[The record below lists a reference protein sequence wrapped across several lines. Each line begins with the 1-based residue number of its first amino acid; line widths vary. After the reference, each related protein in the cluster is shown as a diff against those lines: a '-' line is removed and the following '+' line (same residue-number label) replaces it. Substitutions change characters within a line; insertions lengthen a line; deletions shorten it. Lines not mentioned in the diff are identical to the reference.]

1 MGISLCLRSIQSE
14 KCRLASTAA
23 AVAVMLYTPF
33 LPFHHWCEILLPR
46 DFSIWAV
53 TRLPN
58 LSCHA
63 GITVAGTVGFSA
75 YSVSYSR
82 FIQYIRMRWTLVIH
96 LIAFFRQVYQKVH
109 LLVNNSTKYFFS
121 ILSYFRH
128 VFVKIGCFFWFAMIG
143 YRHPKGRRLCK
154 IFFCWLTK
162 RCRFW

>member
-109 LLVNNSTKYFFS
+109 FLAVDSTKYDNSIFS
-121 ILSYFRH
+121 QVRH
-128 VFVKIGCFFWFAMIG
+128 IFIEIYCFLVFDMIG
-143 YRHPKGRRLCK
+143 YRCSKDK
-154 IFFCWLTK
+154 NYVNE
-162 RCRFW
+162 